1 MLKRLTATLVVVGAL
16 AATLVS
22 GAAPAAAA
30 NDGTVYVVHGIPGVT
45 VDVYVNGKE
54 TLPNFAPGKVA
65 GPLTLPAGDYQ
76 VKIFKAGD
84 DPNTATAVID
94 TSVTLPAGANA
105 SLVAGLSA
113 SGQPTLFTFVNN
125 TSAAAAGQGR
135 LVVRHTAAAP
145 AVDVLA
151 NGSAAFTN
159 LVNGKEATTD
169 LAAGT
174 VNASVVAAGTTTPVL
189 IGPAD
194 VPVTA
199 GMATVVYAIG
209 APASGGNA
217 STLGVV
223 TQQIALAGSSMKVQS
238 GTAGLLDRDG
248 GTPAWAVSGL
258 ALAGIGLIGSGAL
271 VLRARRRGEV
281 HA

>member
-1 MLKRLTATLVVVGAL
+1 MLKRLTAMLVVVGAL
-16 AATLVS
+16 AAGFATT
-22 GAAPAAAA
+22 ATPAAAA
-30 NDGTVYVVHGIPGVT
+30 DGTVYVVHGIPGVT
-45 VDVYVNGKE
+45 VDVYVNGEE
-54 TLPNFAPGKVA
+54 TLPDFTPGTVA

-76 VKIFKAGD
+76 VKIFTAGD
-84 DPNTATAVID
+84 DPATATAVID
-94 TSVTLPAGANA
+94 TSVTLPSGANA
-105 SLVAGLSA
+105 SLVAGLTA
-113 SGQPTLFTFVNN
+113 DGDPNLFTFVNN

-151 NGSAAFTN
+151 NGSPTFTD

-174 VNASVVAAGTTTPVL
+174 VSASVVAAGTTSPAL

-209 APASGGNA
+209 APASGSDP

-223 TQQIALAGSSMKVQS
+223 TQQIALAGSSMSVQS
-238 GTAGLLDRDG
+238 GTAGLLDQDG
-248 GTPAWAVSGL
+248 GTPAWAVTGL
-258 ALAGIGLIGSGAL
+258 TLAGVGIVGSGVLA
-271 VLRARRRGEV
+271 LRARRRADV
-281 HA
+281 PA

>member
-16 AATLVS
+16 AA
-22 GAAPAAAA
+22 GFAATATPAAAA
-30 NDGTVYVVHGIPGVT
+30 DGTVYVVHGIPDVT

-54 TLPNFAPGKVA
+54 TLPDFKPGTVA

-84 DPNTATAVID
+84 DPATATAVID
-94 TSVTLPAGANA
+94 TSVTLPSGANA
-105 SLVAGLSA
+105 SLVAGLTA
-113 SGQPTLFTFVNN
+113 DAKPNLFTFVND
-125 TSAAAAGQGR
+125 TKSAAAGQGR

-151 NGSAAFTN
+151 NGSPAFTN
-159 LVNGKEATTD
+159 LANGKEAMTD

-174 VNASVVAAGTTTPVL
+174 VKASVVAAGTTSPVL

-209 APASGGNA
+209 APASGSTA

-223 TQQIALAGSSMKVQS
+223 TQQIALAGASMTVQS
-238 GTAGLLDRDG
+238 GTSGLLDQDG
-248 GTPAWAVSGL
+248 GTPAWAVTGL
-258 ALAGIGLIGSGAL
+258 ALAGAGLVGSGVL
-271 VLRARRRGEV
+271 VLRARRRAEV
-281 HA
+281 DA